1 MRLALVNTK
10 GGVGKTTTAMFLAA
24 GLNAYGPTLFVDCDP
39 QHSAHDWADGAPL
52 PFPVIGM
59 PTKTV
64 HKDLPPI
71 AAGYDHVV
79 IDTPP
84 GNIPVI
90 KSAVL
95 AADTVLIPV
104 SSSGIEVHRLS
115 PTFELLSELVGH
127 TFKVAVVLVKQDKRT
142 VAARE
147 APAVVAEDLE
157 YPLMDTQ
164 IPEAERFK
172 QAFGGPLPA
181 DLENYALLV
190 KELLG

>member
-10 GGVGKTTTAMFLAA
+10 GGVGKTTTAMLLAA
-24 GLNAYGPTLFVDCDP
+24 GLNAHGRTLFVDCDP
-39 QHSAHDWADGAPL
+39 QQSAHEWADNAPV

-59 PTKTV
+59 PTSTV

-71 AAGYDHVV
+71 AASYDHVV
-79 IDTPP
+79 LDTPP

-95 AADTVLIPV
+95 AADTVLVPV
-104 SSSGIEVHRLS
+104 SSSGIEVNRLS

-127 TFKVAVVLVKQDKRT
+127 SFSVAVVLVKQDMRT
-142 VAARE
+142 SAARG
-147 APAVVAEDLE
+147 ARSVVAEDLE
-157 YPLMDTQ
+157 YPVMDTE

-172 QAFGGPLPA
+172 QAFGAPLPVN
-181 DLENYALLV
+181 LENYGLLV